1 MKVGDLV
8 MHSKDLGIV
17 LHIFDNGSACI
28 HLEGGEYQVNND
40 DLEVLNESRRLGKT
54 PTGYVKC
61 Q

>member
-40 DLEVLNESRRLGKT
+40 DLEVLNESR
-54 PTGYVKC
+54 
-61 Q
+61 